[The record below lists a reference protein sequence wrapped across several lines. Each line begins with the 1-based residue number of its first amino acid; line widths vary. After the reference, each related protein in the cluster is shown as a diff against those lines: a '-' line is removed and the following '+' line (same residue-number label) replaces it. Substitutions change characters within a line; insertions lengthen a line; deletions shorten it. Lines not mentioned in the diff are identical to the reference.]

1 MKRVYLKVS
10 VSAGMPELYE
20 HSNYQLVQ
28 DEKNGGDF
36 SSPFFQI
43 TKLVSN

>member
-1 MKRVYLKVS
+1 VYLKAS

-28 DEKNGGDF
+28 DEK
-36 SSPFFQI
+36 
-43 TKLVSN
+43 KRR